1 MVLSMQESGS
11 IGIANILLVSVI
23 DLLYT
28 TSIVIA
34 TVDATYLISAIM
46 ILGLIGV
53 LVWGFKP
60 RMRRPDAKRA
70 S

>member
-1 MVLSMQESGS
+1 MGLSMQESGS
-11 IGIANILLVSVI
+11 IGMAIILLISIV

-28 TSIVIA
+28 TKIVIA
-34 TVDATYLISAIM
+34 TVDATYPIAAIM
-46 ILGLIGV
+46 MLALIGV

-60 RMRRPDAKRA
+60 RMRRPDVTPA

>member
-1 MVLSMQESGS
+1 MGLSMQESGS
-11 IGIANILLVSVI
+11 IGLAIILLVSVV

-28 TSIVIA
+28 TKIVIA

-60 RMRRPDAKRA
+60 RMRRPDVTRA
-70 S
+70 W